1 MLGFRLDGKMPL
13 PHPEFDC
20 ERVRYEHRFAPFSCM
35 LTPPPVQYA
44 EFYDMTLS
52 LQHSHSQGLYMHGCK
67 HFHQA
72 RSLLESIANPDNE
85 VSLMFS
91 RSHKRSEATRP
102 FRVVVPNQWVLGS
115 SLLGRGCWLKLK
127 K

>member
-44 EFYDMTLS
+44 EFYDMTLT

-72 RSLLESIANPDNE
+72 RSLLESITNPDNE
-85 VSLMFS
+85 VS
-91 RSHKRSEATRP
+91 
-102 FRVVVPNQWVLGS
+102 QI
-115 SLLGRGCWLKLK
+115 GRGILPKRNNARFLAYHCSLSELNCVYYR
-127 K
+127 